1 MLKHSMKA
9 WRFAWIGYLPLFL
22 VCLYGHAGLV
32 PKPVYIY
39 ASQPGRATL
48 DRDRDGGN
56 PFASAVIELL
66 GRGSMTFATFQTDLT
81 TLTRQKSNG
90 FQDPGVVDG
99 DSLARWRLSPKPPS
113 EKWVALVLV
122 FSDYSV
128 FSALPGAKRDL
139 HRVANA
145 LHGAGFE
152 VWAIRDPD
160 QVALTRVMRS
170 FADLSSRS
178 DVSVLYATGH
188 GGEVHGATYLL
199 PGYSRSYLDRSV
211 PLSTLAS
218 ILRARRANLVF
229 YGGCRNE
236 LEPDQK

>member
-1 MLKHSMKA
+1 MQV
-9 WRFAWIGYLPLFL
+9 WRFAWIGYGLPSFL
-22 VCLYGHAGLV
+22 VCLYGYAGLV
-32 PKPVYIY
+32 TKPVFIY

-48 DRDRDGGN
+48 DRDQEGGN
-56 PFASAVIELL
+56 PFASAVIQLL
-66 GRGSMTFATFQTDLT
+66 GRRSITFATFQTDLT
-81 TLTRQKSNG
+81 ALTKQKSKG
-90 FQDPGVVDG
+90 FQDSDVVG
-99 DSLARWRLSPKPPS
+99 GGGLSTWRLLPKPPT

-122 FSDYSV
+122 FSDYSA

-145 LHGAGFE
+145 LHGVGFE
-152 VWAIRDPD
+152 VWAISDPD
-160 QVALTRVMRS
+160 QATLSKVMRS
-170 FADLSSRS
+170 FADLSTRS

-199 PGYSRSYLDRSV
+199 PGYSRSYLDRPV
-211 PLSTLAS
+211 QLSTLAS

-236 LEPDQK
+236 PLQK